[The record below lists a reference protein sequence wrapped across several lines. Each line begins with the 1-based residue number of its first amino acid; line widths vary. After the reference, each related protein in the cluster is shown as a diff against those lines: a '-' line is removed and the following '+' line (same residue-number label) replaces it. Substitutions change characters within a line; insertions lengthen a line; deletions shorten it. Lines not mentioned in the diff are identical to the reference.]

1 MVVPPDNM
9 ALASSGAR
17 IAMATS
23 EHPKHPPELVL
34 DGNLKTFWMST
45 GLFPQEFVVTFP
57 TQITVS
63 KIIVSSMKVAQWN
76 VEASKTDKPSSFEPL
91 GDQAMEDTDNV
102 IQTLS
107 LAPKEPVV
115 ARHLRFEI
123 ARGFGPFVSVH
134 RVVVY
139 GERGV
144 AEAKNVPQA
153 AES

>member
-63 KIIVSSMKVAQWN
+63 KIIVSSMK
-76 VEASKTDKPSSFEPL
+76 
-91 GDQAMEDTDNV
+91 AMEDTDNV